1 MQIVRDEVYLHEM
14 LYRMSDFF
22 DHLSYTLCQMAEDAE
37 QGMTVEELKK
47 KYKDIKH
54 LIADMLVMAYRLIM
68 ELLD

>member
-1 MQIVRDEVYLHEM
+1 MKIVRDEAYLHEM
-14 LYRMSDFF
+14 LYQISDFF
-22 DHLSYTLCQMAEDAE
+22 DYLSRTLGQMAEDAE

-54 LIADMLVMAYRLIM
+54 LIADILVMVYRLIM